1 MVLNAHNFA
10 KELDLKRKD
19 ENYFMTEEEW
29 DSLFEY
35 IDKYLIEK
43 FSNDP
48 NDKVLVGEYSL
59 FSRFGVGWRYERP
72 YDRNNANEVRSFMRI
87 ICKRYKKEG
96 WRVWQFTSDCFQIRI
111 PFTVKLRARINQLKE
126 FLSDGN

>member
-1 MVLNAHNFA
+1 MALNVYSFI

-19 ENYFMTEEEW
+19 KDYFLAEEEW
-29 DSLFEY
+29 NSLFEY

-59 FSRFGVGWRYERP
+59 FSRFGVGWRCERP
-72 YDRNNANEVRSFMRI
+72 YDKNNANEVRSFMRI

-96 WRVWQFTSDCFQIRI
+96 WKVWHFTNDCFQIRI
-111 PFTVKLRARINQLKE
+111 PFTVKLRVRINQLKE
-126 FLSDGN
+126 FLNSGN